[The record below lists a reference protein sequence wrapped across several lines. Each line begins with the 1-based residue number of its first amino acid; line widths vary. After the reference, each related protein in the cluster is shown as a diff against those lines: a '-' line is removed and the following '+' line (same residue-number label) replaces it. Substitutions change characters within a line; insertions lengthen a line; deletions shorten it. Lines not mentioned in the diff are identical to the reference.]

1 MSRYWLEQPGSRQAR
16 PAPFSNKHKD
26 NFITTQGMSR
36 ARPLERASRAI
47 RAKQHRGKTSTHAP
61 G

>member
-1 MSRYWLEQPGSRQAR
+1 MSRNWLEQPGSRQAR

-47 RAKQHRGKTSTHAP
+47 RAKQALRT
-61 G
+61 